1 MDSDSRKDH
10 HPNLISEIFDA
21 SLFGEPEAKTGC
33 PVEAQKSYIITT
45 PAPIF
50 ANVPLA

>member
-21 SLFGEPEAKTGC
+21 SLFGEPEAKYTR
-33 PVEAQKSYIITT
+33 
-45 PAPIF
+45 
-50 ANVPLA
+50 LAVLWRLKNHI